1 MGRHDLDLMEPLR
14 PIDVRTPREVDRVTP
29 PVRLKPHE
37 RDADRERREQER
49 KKRRQAYQQP
59 PEGGISPDG
68 HVDLR
73 A

>member
-1 MGRHDLDLMEPLR
+1 MEPLR
-14 PIDVRTPREVDRVTP
+14 PIDVRYPREVDRVTP

-37 RDADRERREQER
+37 RDAERERREQARKQRQHASQQTPER
-49 KKRRQAYQQP
+49 
-59 PEGGISPDG
+59 GISDDG

>member
-1 MGRHDLDLMEPLR
+1 MEPVR
-14 PIDVRTPREVDRVTP
+14 PIDVRIPREVDRVMP
-29 PVRLKPHE
+29 PVRLTPVE
-37 RDADRERREQER
+37 RDTERERREQAR
-49 KKRRQAYQQP
+49 KRRQKAQQQT

>member
-1 MGRHDLDLMEPLR
+1 MDPLR
-14 PIDVRTPREVDRVTP
+14 PLDVRTPREVDRVTP

-37 RDADRERREQER
+37 RDAVRERRVQAR
-49 KKRRQAYQQP
+49 KKRQQASQQP
-59 PEGGISPDG
+59 PEGGLTPDG